1 MNILV
6 INAGSSSLKY
16 QLMNPD
22 TGDIAAKGLCERIG
36 LDGRLTHKV
45 PASGKKVEKDIP
57 MPTHKEAIEA
67 VMAILV
73 DPVDGVIKSVDE
85 IDAVGHRVLHG
96 GDKFVES
103 CIIDEACKQAIRDC
117 IPLGPLHNP
126 ANLMGIEACEKAMP
140 GKPQVAVFDTA
151 FHMTMPPK
159 AYRYAIPTKY
169 YTEDHLRRYGFHG
182 TSHRFVSKRCIELM
196 GGVENAHR
204 VIVCHLGN
212 GSSLSAVK
220 DGKCQ
225 DTSMGLSPL
234 AGVPMGT
241 RAGDIDTCVA
251 QFIMNKYNMSAD
263 DCLTMLNKKSGV
275 LALSDGVS
283 SDFRDLDAAAEKG
296 NEAAQLALDKFAYEV
311 RKYIGAYAAALG
323 GVDCIVF
330 TAGVGEH
337 ILDYTIGSAARSGLW
352 FAIYVLA
359 IGALFLVN
367 ALGKFDV
374 SVWTILWTSAL
385 LLGGL
390 SMLTHRFSCFSIG
403 LMLVG
408 GYSLLTAF
416 GFLSIGF
423 RWSVLIPVF
432 LLLWG
437 VSLLVDYFCGRR
449 RKQHHVRA
457 SYGGKFTQDTRCDNG
472 HLSCELSFGSCRVP
486 VVTPLLRSGRIET
499 SFGDFTVDLSGCE
512 AVQDNCPLTVETNFG
527 SLTLLVPDRFAVTV
541 SGKDTTAAS
550 LNQRGTPCE
559 HPEAQILLDADL
571 SFGSLEIKYI

>member
-1 MNILV
+1 MEQGTLGKRIAYHRKRLGMTQEQLAQRVGVSAQAVSKWENNLSCPDITILPE
-6 INAGSSSLKY
+6 L
-16 QLMNPD
+16 
-22 TGDIAAKGLCERIG
+22 
-36 LDGRLTHKV
+36 
-45 PASGKKVEKDIP
+45 ASIFGI
-57 MPTHKEAIEA
+57 
-67 VMAILV
+67 
-73 DPVDGVIKSVDE
+73 SVDE
-85 IDAVGHRVLHG
+85 L
-96 GDKFVES
+96 
-103 CIIDEACKQAIRDC
+103 
-117 IPLGPLHNP
+117 LGR
-126 ANLMGIEACEKAMP
+126 
-140 GKPQVAVFDTA
+140 T
-151 FHMTMPPK
+151 PPK
-159 AYRYAIPTKY
+159 
-169 YTEDHLRRYGFHG
+169 E
-182 TSHRFVSKRCIELM
+182 E
-196 GGVENAHR
+196 R
-204 VIVCHLGN
+204 VHE
-212 GSSLSAVK
+212 
-220 DGKCQ
+220 
-225 DTSMGLSPL
+225 
-234 AGVPMGT
+234 
-241 RAGDIDTCVA
+241 
-251 QFIMNKYNMSAD
+251 
-263 DCLTMLNKKSGV
+263 
-275 LALSDGVS
+275 
-283 SDFRDLDAAAEKG
+283 AEVIKP
-296 NEAAQLALDKFAYEV
+296 EEK
-311 RKYIGAYAAALG
+311 
-323 GVDCIVF
+323 
-330 TAGVGEH
+330 EH

-512 AVQDNCPLTVETNFG
+512 AVQDNCPLTVETVV
-527 SLTLLVPDRFAVTV
+527 LLSHKKPDGHINVKVEFSKGEGKVPLDNITKRAEGYKPKERVTYKMIKEYIEAKYGFKV
-541 SGKDTTAAS
+541 HTAYIAEVKRELGLPMYDAPNAAEGLKQTRKHPTQEKVNAIKDA
-550 LNQRGTPCE
+550 LNYYNL
-559 HPEAQILLDADL
+559 I
-571 SFGSLEIKYI
+571 

>member
-1 MNILV
+1 MEQGTLGKRIAYHRKRLGMTQEQLAQRVGVSAQAVSKWENNLSCPDITILPE
-6 INAGSSSLKY
+6 L
-16 QLMNPD
+16 
-22 TGDIAAKGLCERIG
+22 
-36 LDGRLTHKV
+36 
-45 PASGKKVEKDIP
+45 ASIFGI
-57 MPTHKEAIEA
+57 
-67 VMAILV
+67 
-73 DPVDGVIKSVDE
+73 SVDE
-85 IDAVGHRVLHG
+85 L
-96 GDKFVES
+96 
-103 CIIDEACKQAIRDC
+103 
-117 IPLGPLHNP
+117 LGR
-126 ANLMGIEACEKAMP
+126 
-140 GKPQVAVFDTA
+140 T
-151 FHMTMPPK
+151 PPK
-159 AYRYAIPTKY
+159 
-169 YTEDHLRRYGFHG
+169 E
-182 TSHRFVSKRCIELM
+182 E
-196 GGVENAHR
+196 R
-204 VIVCHLGN
+204 VHE
-212 GSSLSAVK
+212 
-220 DGKCQ
+220 
-225 DTSMGLSPL
+225 
-234 AGVPMGT
+234 
-241 RAGDIDTCVA
+241 
-251 QFIMNKYNMSAD
+251 
-263 DCLTMLNKKSGV
+263 
-275 LALSDGVS
+275 
-283 SDFRDLDAAAEKG
+283 AEVIKP
-296 NEAAQLALDKFAYEV
+296 EEK
-311 RKYIGAYAAALG
+311 
-323 GVDCIVF
+323 
-330 TAGVGEH
+330 EH

-512 AVQDNCPLTVETNFG
+512 AVQGQLPA
-527 SLTLLVPDRFAVTV
+527 DR
-541 SGKDTTAAS
+541 
-550 LNQRGTPCE
+550 
-559 HPEAQILLDADL
+559 
-571 SFGSLEIKYI
+571 

>member
-1 MNILV
+1 MEQGTLGKRIAYHRKRLGMTQEQLAQRVGVSAQAVSKWENNLSCPDITILPE
-6 INAGSSSLKY
+6 L
-16 QLMNPD
+16 
-22 TGDIAAKGLCERIG
+22 
-36 LDGRLTHKV
+36 
-45 PASGKKVEKDIP
+45 ASIFGI
-57 MPTHKEAIEA
+57 
-67 VMAILV
+67 
-73 DPVDGVIKSVDE
+73 SVDE
-85 IDAVGHRVLHG
+85 L
-96 GDKFVES
+96 
-103 CIIDEACKQAIRDC
+103 
-117 IPLGPLHNP
+117 LGR
-126 ANLMGIEACEKAMP
+126 
-140 GKPQVAVFDTA
+140 T
-151 FHMTMPPK
+151 PPK
-159 AYRYAIPTKY
+159 
-169 YTEDHLRRYGFHG
+169 E
-182 TSHRFVSKRCIELM
+182 E
-196 GGVENAHR
+196 R
-204 VIVCHLGN
+204 VHE
-212 GSSLSAVK
+212 
-220 DGKCQ
+220 
-225 DTSMGLSPL
+225 
-234 AGVPMGT
+234 
-241 RAGDIDTCVA
+241 
-251 QFIMNKYNMSAD
+251 
-263 DCLTMLNKKSGV
+263 
-275 LALSDGVS
+275 
-283 SDFRDLDAAAEKG
+283 AEVIKP
-296 NEAAQLALDKFAYEV
+296 EEK
-311 RKYIGAYAAALG
+311 
-323 GVDCIVF
+323 
-330 TAGVGEH
+330 EH

-527 SLTLLVPDRFAVTV
+527 SLTLLVPDRFAVTGRIRRRPASTSAGRPV
-541 SGKDTTAAS
+541 SILKHRSCWMPISASAAS
-550 LNQRGTPCE
+550 RSSTYKYR
-559 HPEAQILLDADL
+559 DRL
-571 SFGSLEIKYI
+571 SL